1 MSWRGGG
8 DDNRDDVEEEEE
20 LDEAVSYPAI
30 QGSSAISLT
39 N

>member
-20 LDEAVSYPAI
+20 LDEAVSSL
-30 QGSSAISLT
+30 SSRVDLLHH
-39 N
+39 